1 MTRRAPHRLFFV
13 LAALSALA
21 FWVLADIADEGHIFG
36 VDFTV
41 QAVVQNARHPSLE
54 RFMQELTDLG
64 SGWFLVP
71 LNLLL
76 YLLLRLS
83 DRRLAVA
90 VLAISLGSVPVE
102 GLAKWAVARPRPKL
116 TPYGFPSGH
125 VFVSVAF
132 FGMLIYVIWIMEK
145 RPAWRWIGT
154 GVCVVLAKRYRVQSA
169 LSERALVHR
178 CSRRIPRR
186 VGLPSLRSGL
196 CGRLS
201 STSSVFIESHFLTS
215 LVERAKSA

>member
-1 MTRRAPHRLFFV
+1 MTLLAPHRLFFV
-13 LAALSALA
+13 LAVLTALA
-21 FWVLADIADEGHIFG
+21 FGVLANIADEGHIFG
-36 VDFTV
+36 VDFTI

-54 RFMQELTDLG
+54 RFMQKLTDLG

-90 VLAISLGSVPVE
+90 VLAVSLGSVPVE

-132 FGMLIYVIWIMEK
+132 FGMLIYVIWILEK
-145 RPAWRWIGT
+145 RPAWRWIAT
-154 GVCVVLAKRYRVQSA
+154 SVCVVLASGIAFSRLYLNAHWFTDVLGGFLGGSA
-169 LSERALVHR
+169 YLLSVLAFADGYLR
-178 CSRRIPRR
+178 PRR
-186 VGLPSLRSGL
+186 S
-196 CGRLS
+196 LS
-201 STSSVFIESHFLTS
+201 SRTS
-215 LVERAKSA
+215 